1 MNNYADTFYRDF
13 GLTPLPKAYLKNQ
26 EVYNLFTKPL
36 KETKLDMPRFYNFKE
51 NDTHQADVLFLPHD
65 EGYAYA
71 LVVTDVATGKTDA
84 EPLKYQK
91 GWDGP
96 TVDDTMHAIAKIYSR
111 GILKYPTHLITDFG
125 PEFRDKFQ
133 RFLGAKHIS
142 YKKALAGRHRQMSPV
157 ERKNQILG
165 RIIFMRMFS
174 QELLT
179 GQPSTEWIN
188 DLPFFIEKM
197 NIKYSHNPETDE
209 SLYKKFDPV
218 KNLKQKIIPIGTN
231 VRIIL
236 DEPRNYKETKLSG
249 TFRSTDQ
256 RWYQDIYKITGY
268 IFDPHEPVM
277 YKTNKPL
284 KEHEKVAYTAK
295 QLQIVPDNEED
306 PNPISIR
313 TPNSKQEFAIKK
325 LIDKRVQGS
334 KSEYLVLWKG
344 YTQADATWLYKS
356 SIPKSFVAKYEAEH

>member
-1 MNNYADTFYRDF
+1 
-13 GLTPLPKAYLKNQ
+13 
-26 EVYNLFTKPL
+26 
-36 KETKLDMPRFYNFKE
+36 
-51 NDTHQADVLFLPHD
+51 
-65 EGYAYA
+65 
-71 LVVTDVATGKTDA
+71 
-84 EPLKYQK
+84 
-91 GWDGP
+91 
-96 TVDDTMHAIAKIYSR
+96 MHAIAKIYNR
-111 GILKYPTHLITDFG
+111 GILKYPTKLITDSG

-133 RFLGAKHIS
+133 KFLGVKHVS
-142 YKKALAGRHRQMSPV
+142 YKKALAGRHRHMAPV

-179 GQPSTEWIN
+179 GQPSTEWIK

-197 NIKYSHNPETDE
+197 NLKYSHNPETDE

-218 KNLKQKIIPIGTN
+218 KNLKQKLIPVGTN

-236 DEPRNYKETKLSG
+236 DEPRNYKETKLNG

-256 RWYQDIYKITGY
+256 RWYQDIYKVTGY

-284 KEHEKVAYTAK
+284 KEHERVAYTSK
-295 QLQIVPDNEED
+295 QLQIVPENEED

-334 KSEYLVLWKG
+334 KTEYLVMWKG

-356 SIPKSFVAKYEAEH
+356 KIPKSFVDKYEAEH

>member
-1 MNNYADTFYRDF
+1 M
-13 GLTPLPKAYLKNQ
+13 
-26 EVYNLFTKPL
+26 
-36 KETKLDMPRFYNFKE
+36 
-51 NDTHQADVLFLPHD
+51 
-65 EGYAYA
+65 
-71 LVVTDVATGKTDA
+71 
-84 EPLKYQK
+84 
-91 GWDGP
+91 
-96 TVDDTMHAIAKIYSR
+96 
-111 GILKYPTHLITDFG
+111 KYPTHLITDSG

-133 RFLGAKHIS
+133 RFLGVKHIS

-165 RIIFMRMFS
+165 RILFMRMFS

-179 GQPSTEWIN
+179 GQPSTEWIE

-197 NIKYSHNPETDE
+197 NLKYSHNPETDE

-218 KNLKQKIIPIGTN
+218 KNLKQKLIPVGTN
-231 VRIIL
+231 VRITL

-256 RWYQDIYKITGY
+256 RWYQDIYKVTGY
-268 IFDPHEPVM
+268 IF
-277 YKTNKPL
+277 
-284 KEHEKVAYTAK
+284 
-295 QLQIVPDNEED
+295 DNEED

-344 YTQADATWLYKS
+344 YTQADATWLFKTA
-356 SIPKSFVAKYEAEH
+356 IPKSFVAKYEAEH